1 MRTILLCFLLLLPGA
16 SVAVAAD
23 EIPNEMRGFWVAK
36 KSTCNIL
43 KSRGPGSL
51 RADERWLKITATDV
65 LGSTQGRFFGELPI
79 DSLSFLSTRLSV
91 AIQTFSDNHLMS
103 ELALT
108 RDDRLVERIIQ
119 ARGVA
124 TYLRCYINNKIYKYK

>member
-23 EIPNEMRGFWVAK
+23 EIPNEMLGFWVAK

-124 TYLRCYINNKIYKYK
+124 TYLRC